1 MEFEPLKEAGNL
13 DVGYA
18 GTPLDL
24 HSFGVFHTNMQDI
37 IDKVAFV
44 VLSEAGV
51 IDPGWRRPRYIP
63 ARVPVPY
70 RRIVRGDISS
80 ISIGSL
86 LESISFGV
94 AIAFADPNV
103 RAVLQNLAANIIWA
117 ASLSGVRGIVGH
129 ARGFLTSLPSW
140 RNRSDPFEIG
150 PNLRDILHAVAE
162 NNGERDSEIQFK
174 CQLRNQETMEI
185 KIRLRGRQNDR
196 SV

>member
-13 DVGYA
+13 EVGYA

-24 HSFGVFHTNMQDI
+24 YSFGVFHTNMQDI

-44 VLSEAGV
+44 VLSEVGI
-51 IDPGWRRPRYIP
+51 IDPGWRRPRYIR

-129 ARGFLTSLPSW
+129 ARGFLNSAPSW

-162 NNGERDSEIQFK
+162 NNGERDSEIQF
-174 CQLRNQETMEI
+174 NVSYET
-185 KIRLRGRQNDR
+185 KKQWK
-196 SV
+196 